1 SKAKQEIH
9 ILKKEV
15 EEDLNLRRRIIVNLE
30 EQIIH
35 KEELLNSRTRYLNDK
50 EELLYMKEQK
60 INISQTQ
67 IEQMQNKV
75 QNLIIKQQ
83 NQFENI
89 ASLTKEQAKKI
100 IMDEIRKNSQQE
112 IMSYIKSQEEECKF
126 QVKKKAN
133 VLLVSA
139 MQQLSRKISSENNV
153 DIVYLDNNELK
164 GRIIGKEGRNIRT
177 FQII

>member
-1 SKAKQEIH
+1 
-9 ILKKEV
+9 
-15 EEDLNLRRRIIVNLE
+15 
-30 EQIIH
+30 
-35 KEELLNSRTRYLNDK
+35 
-50 EELLYMKEQK
+50 
-60 INISQTQ
+60 
-67 IEQMQNKV
+67 
-75 QNLIIKQQ
+75 
-83 NQFENI
+83 
-89 ASLTKEQAKKI
+89 I
-100 IMDEIRKNSQQE
+100 IMDVSRKNSQQE

-177 FQII
+177 FQIITGVDLIIDDIPNTVILSSFDSKRREIAPRTL